1 MDAQI
6 GVFIFWMNQ
15 IIKILQKR
23 LRLNEV
29 IKMDIGNNKRF
40 LPEGKYLMMGNVAMS
55 EGALAAGLKFFGG
68 YPITPSTEVIEHL
81 AMRLPQ
87 IGGVCMQME
96 DELASINAVIG
107 ASLVGAKAMT
117 ATSGP
122 GISLM
127 TETISM
133 AANLEV
139 PFVFCDVQRNGP
151 GTGFVTEPH
160 HNDIGLMRFAG
171 NGEFQVITLAPM
183 SCQELYDLTITAF
196 NFAEI
201 YRCPVFIM
209 SDAYLGHIHEVVTIP
224 SKEEVLKKVIERE
237 IPDEITKKFSYKDD
251 ITGKYIIP
259 KPPIMGTDYCPSMFL
274 SQPHSSEGMPTPKP
288 QIFTEMMIKK
298 ITSNIDKISLTESYK
313 LEDAELIIIA
323 YGLPVRASYRAVD
336 LAREEGIKVG
346 IFRLITIWPFPDEKV
361 KKTVKDAKAVIV
373 PELNYT
379 GVIAEQVERVTKLS
393 IPVIRIPNVCEIH
406 HPHDILKVI
415 KEVAK

>member
-1 MDAQI
+1 
-6 GVFIFWMNQ
+6 
-15 IIKILQKR
+15 
-23 LRLNEV
+23 
-29 IKMDIGNNKRF
+29 MDIENSKRF
-40 LPEGKYLMMGNVAMS
+40 LPEGKHLMMGNIAMS
-55 EGALAAGLKFFGG
+55 EGAIAAGLKFFGG

-81 AMRLPQ
+81 SVRLPQ

-96 DELASINAVIG
+96 DEIASINSVIG

-122 GISLM
+122 GLCLM

-133 AANLEV
+133 AANLEI

-151 GTGFVTEPH
+151 GTGYVTEPH

-196 NFAEI
+196 NFAET

-209 SDAYLGHIHEVVTIP
+209 SDAYLGHLHEVVNIP
-224 SKEEVLKKVIERE
+224 TQEEVLKRVIERE
-237 IPDEITKKFSYKDD
+237 LPNDFTKKFSYKDENL
-251 ITGKYIIP
+251 GKYVIP
-259 KPPIMGTDYCPSMFL
+259 KPPAMGTDYCPGMFL
-274 SQPHSSEGMPTPKP
+274 SQPHNYEGLPTPKP
-288 QIFTEMMIKK
+288 LKFIKMMIDK

-313 LEDAELIIIA
+313 LDDAEIIIIA
-323 YGLPVRASYRAVD
+323 YGLPVRTSYRAVD
-336 LAREEGIKVG
+336 LARKEGIKVG

-361 KKTVKDAKAVIV
+361 QEVVKDAKAVIV
-373 PELNYT
+373 PELNYM
-379 GVIAEQVERVTKLS
+379 GVIAEQVERVTKLNT
-393 IPVIRIPNVCEIH
+393 PVIRIPNACEIH

-415 KEVAK
+415 KEVAN

>member
-1 MDAQI
+1 
-6 GVFIFWMNQ
+6 
-15 IIKILQKR
+15 
-23 LRLNEV
+23 
-29 IKMDIGNNKRF
+29 MDIENSKRF
-40 LPEGKYLMMGNVAMS
+40 LPEGKHLMMGNIAMS
-55 EGALAAGLKFFGG
+55 EGAIAAGLKFFGG

-81 AMRLPQ
+81 AVRLPQ

-96 DELASINAVIG
+96 DEIASINSVIG

-122 GISLM
+122 GLSLM

-133 AANLEV
+133 AANLEI

-151 GTGFVTEPH
+151 GTGYVTEPH

-196 NFAEI
+196 NFAET

-209 SDAYLGHIHEVVTIP
+209 SDAYLGHLHEVVNIP
-224 SKEEVLKKVIERE
+224 KQEEVLKRVIDRE
-237 IPDEITKKFSYKDD
+237 LPNDFTKKFSYKDENL
-251 ITGKYIIP
+251 GKYVIP
-259 KPPIMGTDYCPSMFL
+259 KPPIIGTDYCPGMFL
-274 SQPHSSEGMPTPKP
+274 SQPHNYEGLPTPKP
-288 QIFTEMMIKK
+288 LQFIEMMIDK
-298 ITSNIDKISLTESYK
+298 ITSNIDKISLTSTYK
-313 LEDAELIIIA
+313 LDDAEIVIIA
-323 YGLPVRASYRAVD
+323 YGLPVRTSYRAVD
-336 LAREEGIKVG
+336 LARKEGIKVG

-361 KKTVKDAKAVIV
+361 KEAVKDVKAVIV

-379 GVIAEQVERVTKLS
+379 GIIAEQVERVTELS
-393 IPVIRIPNVCEIH
+393 TPVIRIPKACEIH

-415 KEVAK
+415 KEVAN